1 VETLLLQSKILKLI
15 AKMTFKSK
23 FERLLAQTQR
33 RMYVI
38 SEKSSSDEKGQVG
51 GWNVVNS

>member
-1 VETLLLQSKILKLI
+1 MQSKILKLI

-38 SEKSSSDEKGQVG
+38 SEKSSSDEEGQVG